1 MEYITIDKLSL
12 DALPLQLHSSFVRAI
27 VSQRL
32 PYLAQ
37 LPPAQ
42 AVADQFNISLSYVK
56 KAYQFLQRDGMV
68 TATKG
73 KGTFVS
79 YRPRYTVP
87 LADALHFTSYLEP
100 LSAIDTRVVLID
112 TIKDHPV
119 IYATLGLS
127 EGEPVFV
134 VKRLVFHEKRPFA
147 FQHIFLPRR
156 FHTNF
161 RKNYPSFHTLYD
173 YLSNHGENTIHEIL
187 TQGSAL
193 RTDDKVS
200 SLLDLPTGAPLHGLH
215 SDVYNI
221 QHQII
226 AVVLTYFSGEHV
238 TLEVNVE

>member
-32 PYLAQ
+32 HYLEQ

-73 KGTFVS
+73 RGTFVS
-79 YRPRYTVP
+79 YRPRYIVP
-87 LADALHFTSYLEP
+87 LPDVLNFTSYLEP
-100 LSAIDTRVVLID
+100 LSAIDTRIVLID

-156 FHTNF
+156 FHPNF
-161 RKNYPSFHTLYD
+161 RKNYPSYKTVYD
-173 YLSNHGENTIHEIL
+173 YVANGGENIIHEVL
-187 TQGSAL
+187 TQGSAI

-200 SLLDLPTGAPLHGLH
+200 ALLDLPLGAPLHGLH
-215 SDVYNI
+215 SDIVNI
-221 QHQII
+221 QHQKI
-226 AVVLTYFSGEHV
+226 AVVLTYLSGEHV
-238 TLEVNVE
+238 TLEVNV